1 MSTRVGILALGR
13 GQMVIQTTPKQNLN
27 LKLCTKPSTK
37 IINFISPTGEGVLSL
52 GYGQNGHI
60 VLMHIMEELIYEFKY
75 LILLLN
81 IFRKEMKLFIKV
93 KDMKTFWQEFGEE
106 VTFHSHAYQTQK
118 KPKQFLKN
126 WRPISLF

>member
-1 MSTRVGILALGR
+1 
-13 GQMVIQTTPKQNLN
+13 
-27 LKLCTKPSTK
+27 
-37 IINFISPTGEGVLSL
+37 
-52 GYGQNGHI
+52 
-60 VLMHIMEELIYEFKY
+60 MEELIYEFKY

-126 WRPISLF
+126 WRPISLFNVLHVYKIAYNCFISLWTS